1 MEYQWPL
8 QTAQHRNCGWNWWHL
23 HQCGSQNG
31 ASVSGMFM
39 LLLKFKHQP
48 YPTICYLHVHAIS
61 STRAFATLGHIAA
74 QEAHC
79 RSLHRRSH
87 PDVGSLQRCMASEGN
102 DALGVPCEL
111 AFQGQIFGCP
121 SIYSHHLPSRC
132 QTISQAILVPS
143 GFHLK
148 NPGVENHLYGGTVS
162 T

>member
-1 MEYQWPL
+1 
-8 QTAQHRNCGWNWWHL
+8 
-23 HQCGSQNG
+23 
-31 ASVSGMFM
+31 MFM

-48 YPTICYLHVHAIS
+48 HPTKAVKSKMSTISMSCDLLHVL
-61 STRAFATLGHIAA
+61 TRAFATLGHIAA
-74 QEAHC
+74 QGAHC

-87 PDVGSLQRCMASEGN
+87 PDVESLPRCMASEGN

-148 NPGVENHLYGGTVS
+148 NPGVENHLYVGTVS
-162 T
+162 GMTRPSK